1 MNDQDRSEDFTES
14 FVAGWITP
22 DQRQK
27 SLLRMLL
34 YARQRR
40 RRQQVTASVLSAVLL
55 VGLALKL
62 FVKTEAPDPKAI
74 ASPIVGA
81 ATKPRFIPGTP
92 IRILSD
98 DELFA
103 LFPDRSIGV
112 IEDSDGPRLVFLD
125 EEDVENLR

>member
-1 MNDQDRSEDFTES
+1 MNDQDRPEEFTES

-22 DQRQK
+22 EQREQ
-27 SLLRMLL
+27 SLSGMVR
-34 YARQRR
+34 YARRRR
-40 RRQQVTASVLSAVLL
+40 RRQQVTTSVLSAVLF
-55 VGLALKL
+55 VGLTLKL

-81 ATKPRFIPGTP
+81 TTKPRYVPGTP

-98 DELFA
+98 EDLFA

-125 EEDVENLR
+125 EEDVKNLR